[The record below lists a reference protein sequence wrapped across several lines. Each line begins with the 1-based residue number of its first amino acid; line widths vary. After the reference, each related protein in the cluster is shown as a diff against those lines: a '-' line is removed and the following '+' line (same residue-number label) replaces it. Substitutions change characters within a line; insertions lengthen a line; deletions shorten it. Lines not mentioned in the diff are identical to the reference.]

1 MVDFDYGRRIAYN
14 NKDKTL
20 ECIIVKFVR
29 KLENFFEQYIEGFF
43 NARFSGGLQPVEI
56 AKRLARDMES
66 DRTVGVSQVYVPNH
80 YSVYLGT
87 EDYERL
93 LPYGQAIRDEL
104 AAFVAAEAKRKDYTI
119 VGKPI
124 VDIHIDET
132 VGRGRFRV
140 TSRYSEPLP
149 DETERQA
156 TGPVP
161 LSDTQ
166 VFGRPGTVVSRQVA
180 AVAGLLTVVKGLD
193 TGLQLDV
200 GAERVNL
207 GRRESNELP
216 LTDMNTS
223 RLHAYVAYEE
233 GGHVL
238 YDAKSLNGT
247 YVNNHRVTRKRLKTG
262 DRIKIGNTV
271 ILYEVK

>member
-1 MVDFDYGRRIAYN
+1 MG
-14 NKDKTL
+14 
-20 ECIIVKFVR
+20 FVR
-29 KLENFFEQYIEGFF
+29 RLENFFEKYIEGFF

-66 DRTVGVSQVYVPNH
+66 DRTVGISQVYVPNQ
-80 YSVYLGT
+80 YSVFLGS

-93 LPYGQAIRDEL
+93 TPYGQAIRDEL
-104 AAFVAAEAKRKDYTI
+104 AVFVAAEAKRKGYTI

-124 VDIHIDET
+124 VDIFCDEAG
-132 VGRGRFRV
+132 GRGKFRV

-149 DETERQA
+149 EEPERDT
-156 TGPVP
+156 TGPVQM
-161 LSDTQ
+161 SDTQ
-166 VFGRPGTVVSRQVA
+166 VFGRMPLVSRQA
-180 AVAGLLTVVKGLD
+180 SIAGLLTVVKGLD
-193 TGLQLDV
+193 TGLQVDL
-200 GAERVNL
+200 GAERTNI

-223 RLHAYVAYEE
+223 RLHAYVVFEE
-233 GGHVL
+233 GGHSL

-247 YVNNHRVTRKRLKTG
+247 YVNNHRVTRKRLKAG
-262 DRIKIGNTV
+262 DRIKLGNTV